1 MAGGFDS
8 ATVRRWRERL
18 GRFDDCVRQDG
29 GMTVEGFCRDEGISQ
44 SSFYNWRRK
53 LARSKKR
60 TPSARKRQKKNVPA
74 NGRGAFEPV
83 VIAMATTA
91 MATTATVH
99 VRLPGDILIEVPAGS
114 ENALRTIVDQ
124 LVRNERE
131 ADQC

>member
-29 GMTVEGFCRDEGISQ
+29 GMTIEEFCRDEGISQ

-53 LARSKKR
+53 LARSKKQ
-60 TPSARKRQKKNVPA
+60 TPSARQRQKKKKSA
-74 NGRGAFEPV
+74 NDRGAFEPV
-83 VIAMATTA
+83 MIAATTMMATTA
-91 MATTATVH
+91 MVH

-114 ENALRTIVDQ
+114 ENALRAIVDQ

-131 ADQC
+131 AESC